1 MEVSDTDGAWSKTG
15 GISHVFRDF
24 ERSALLDMRDAVVAY
39 PKISLAAF
47 AVTTLF
53 WTVLMTLGVTLHWQH
68 VMSVSLTPHIAQYA
82 LILAFFLYP
91 PRLYA
96 LPVILYVL
104 LFGVLFFLPFG
115 PRWHDIPGIN
125 HNIFMWFFVLNFS
138 GAVGA
143 GLVMRFILD
152 RLSWMRRD
160 TLDLTL
166 ALIALPV
173 FTGFGIL
180 QMHMTFAVFADL
192 PPDLAAAIGITPGHA
207 EPILERTLRGG
218 VVFSGFLIAVM
229 QRPTL
234 QDTLRAML
242 WSILFPALHLAQ
254 EAGLTVLPMME
265 ITGLAMMLGLLLPV
279 EIGLLACVIGIPV
292 YSALTGAYLSDLVSE
307 PETTELVE
315 HIAIGLLMLL
325 VAVVAVRTRSRLA
338 LMQRNDSLRRM
349 GHVREF
355 AGVGLF
361 AINLETRVVK
371 LDHAAQR
378 LLRSRPS
385 ETIGSLRLSVAEEGR
400 AELDRLLSGS
410 RPMDEIPA
418 LKLAPSDGQ
427 APARWLRMMAWNEIA
442 QHGDRML
449 YGLMLDR
456 TDEVDRETRLSEA
469 LTELSRR
476 QDRQRQLFSM
486 ISHELRTPAS
496 VVSLLIDDIGEGA
509 DLAHLRHQLR
519 NATDQLLSVLD
530 DMRQT
535 VNPEKNLPVR
545 MVPYVPAELAES
557 VRNLMELGARDKDIT
572 LAVVLG
578 SNADRP
584 RIADAVRL
592 KQAIGNLVRNSI
604 IHSGGR
610 QVTIRWALCPEGKGS
625 SWIVEDDGVGIP
637 SADVERMFQPFE
649 RGGTD
654 PRRHADG
661 SGLGLYIARTAI
673 ETMGG
678 TLSHF
683 HPDPGGAGYAIHLPD
698 SEAPPELAA
707 RPAPPPA
714 PADAADPAPMRI
726 LLAEDNA
733 LVAEVMKARL
743 ERQFGPV
750 TLTSN
755 GREAL
760 EAARSAPFDLVI
772 TDLFMPE
779 VDGDELTRTLRAE
792 GFAVPIIGLTAAVV
806 GAETDRFREAG
817 VNAVMRKPMDFAA
830 LRQMADAGFPV
841 TEELR

>member
-1 MEVSDTDGAWSKTG
+1 
-15 GISHVFRDF
+15 
-24 ERSALLDMRDAVVAY
+24 MRDAVAAY
-39 PKISLAAF
+39 PTISLAAF

-96 LPVILYVL
+96 LPVLLYVA
-104 LFGVLFFLPFG
+104 LFAVLFFLPFG
-115 PRWHDIPGIN
+115 PRWHDIPGIS
-125 HNIFMWFFVLNFS
+125 HDIFLWFFVLNFG

-143 GLVMRFILD
+143 GLAMRFLLH
-152 RLSWMRRD
+152 RLTWLRRD
-160 TLDLTL
+160 TLDLTVAL
-166 ALIALPV
+166 AALPV

-180 QMHMTFAVFADL
+180 QMYLTFAVFADL
-192 PPDLAAAIGITPGHA
+192 PADLAAAIGITPGHA
-207 EPILERTLRGG
+207 EPILERALRGG
-218 VVFSGFLIAVM
+218 VVFSAFMIAVM

-234 QDTLRAML
+234 RDVLRGTL
-242 WSILFPALHLAQ
+242 WSALFPLLHLVQ
-254 EAGLTVLPMME
+254 QAGFTVLPVME
-265 ITGLAMMLGLLLPV
+265 VTGLAMILGLLLPV
-279 EIGLLACVIGIPV
+279 EIGILACVIGVPV

-307 PETTELVE
+307 PDMTELVE
-315 HIAIGLLMLL
+315 HTAIGLLVLL
-325 VAVVAVRTRSRLA
+325 VAVVAVRTKSRLA
-338 LMQRNDSLRRM
+338 LMQRNASLRRM
-349 GHVREF
+349 GHIREF

-371 LDHAAQR
+371 LDQAAQR
-378 LLRSRPS
+378 LLRSEPS
-385 ETIGSLRLSVAEEGR
+385 ETVDSLRLRVSEDAR

-410 RPMDEIPA
+410 LPMDEIPA
-418 LKLAPSDGQ
+418 LKLAPAEGHAQS
-427 APARWLRMMAWNEIA
+427 RWLRLMAWNERA

-449 YGLMLDR
+449 YGLLLDR
-456 TDEVDRETRLSEA
+456 TEEMDRETRLNEA
-469 LTELSRR
+469 LSELSRR

-509 DLAHLRHQLR
+509 DLSHLRHQLR

-557 VRNLMELGARDKDIT
+557 VRNLMELGARDKNIT

-578 SNADRP
+578 SGADRP
-584 RIADAVRL
+584 RVTDAVRL

-604 IHSGGR
+604 IHSQGR
-610 QVTIRWALCPEGKGS
+610 LVTIRWSLAATGTGS
-625 SWIVEDDGVGIP
+625 TWIVEDDGVGIP
-637 SADVERMFQPFE
+637 SEDIERMFQPFE
-649 RGGTD
+649 RGAAD
-654 PRRHADG
+654 PRRQPDG
-661 SGLGLYIARTAI
+661 SGLGLFIARSAI
-673 ETMGG
+673 EVIGG
-678 TLSHF
+678 TLRHF
-683 HPDPGGAGYAIHLPD
+683 QPDGGGAGYVIHLPD
-698 SEAPPELAA
+698 AVAQAETAPQPEPEP
-707 RPAPPPA
+707 RPAAAESPA
-714 PADAADPAPMRI
+714 TMRI

-750 TLTSN
+750 TLATN
-755 GREAL
+755 GSEAFD
-760 EAARSAPFDLVI
+760 AARSAPFDLVI

-779 VDGDELTRTLRAE
+779 MDGDELTRRLRAE
-792 GFAVPIIGLTAAVV
+792 GLTLPVIGLTAAVV
-806 GAETDRFREAG
+806 GAETDRFRAAG

-841 TEELR
+841 TDELR